1 MKKLFCLFLII
12 IMCAG
17 CAVPAAPTVPTGT
30 APTPPNETV
39 APRPDTEEEALYEA
53 LFDLHSRV
61 ELKIHMS
68 DYELHK
74 MQQDYDTYRNKGSK
88 SPIYR
93 MADLE
98 ITVTS
103 AGKSQTYRL
112 EQVGVRMKGNTSR
125 TDFYNPEEGIHSL
138 VHLKLSF
145 QETFDDTVYYGS
157 EAMVWKD
164 EAARKARK
172 DRTFATLEKL
182 DIKWNRCDDSTFIKE
197 HYAYEMY
204 RANGVLAPRTNIA
217 SIDWGGVH
225 CGIYTIYEP
234 IDKLFLERNLPE
246 SQLGG
251 DLYKCGW
258 TWEGASFTNTDSI
271 GIEDEDNSKFFVYD
285 LKTNKKTSQHEAL
298 IRLIQTLNA
307 GVTKEEYAQLI
318 EVDSF
323 LRYAAVSYLLGNPD
337 DLRNN
342 YNNFYLYFRPDG
354 KAMFIPYDYD
364 RCLGVTKQY
373 NPNGNGMTLDDPFA
387 TTMGAT
393 GQKQENPIFCYS
405 VCSGGY
411 YVNEYAEI
419 LRSISASDW
428 MKLPH
433 FAAMFDTAKAN
444 YYYLATPGKQFRNT
458 HGYDFRFDLEK
469 TSDHGSQGN
478 ISFAEYVS
486 AKLATLNTA
495 LQNVDKHATV
505 KPSVAADFY
514 IRAEFTNWEVRDGY
528 EMVKDEQTGI
538 YSFDVSGNRTLRLKV
553 FSKKQNH
560 WFGAESLVEDALIP
574 WQTDDHR
581 NIILPAGNYTIQF
594 DPETQQITI
603 LEK

>member
-1 MKKLFCLFLII
+1 MRKLLCLLLIV

-17 CAVPAAPTVPTGT
+17 CAAPAVPTGT
-30 APTPPNETV
+30 APTPPADTV
-39 APRPDTEEEALYEA
+39 PPRPATEEEALYNT
-53 LFDLHSRV
+53 LFDLNSRI
-61 ELKIHMS
+61 ELKLHMS

-74 MQQDYDTYRNKGSK
+74 MQQDYENYRNMGSK

-98 ITVTS
+98 ITLTA
-103 AGKSQTYRL
+103 AGKSQTYYL

-125 TDFYNPEEGIHSL
+125 TDFYDPEEGIHSL
-138 VHLKLSF
+138 VHLKISF
-145 QETFDDTVYYGS
+145 QETFDDAAYYGC

-182 DIKWNRCDDSTFIKE
+182 DMKWNRCDDSTFIKE

-217 SIDWGGVH
+217 SVDWAGIH

-258 TWEGASFTNTDSI
+258 SYEGASFTNTNSI
-271 GIEDEDNSKFFVYD
+271 GIEDEDKSQFFAYD

-298 IRLIQTLNA
+298 IKLIRTLNA
-307 GVTKEEYAQLI
+307 GVTKEEYAQL
-318 EVDSF
+318 VDVENF

-354 KAMFIPYDYD
+354 RAMFIPYDYD

-373 NPNGNGMTLDDPFA
+373 NPNGNGMTRDDPFA

-393 GQKQENPIFCYS
+393 GQPQENPVFLYS

-411 YVNEYAEI
+411 YVNEYAEV
-419 LRSISASDW
+419 LRNIAASDW

-433 FAAMFDTAKAN
+433 FATKFDIAKEN
-444 YYYLATPGKQFRNT
+444 YYYLATPGKQFRNAWD
-458 HGYDFRFDLEK
+458 YNFLFDLNK

-478 ISFAEYVS
+478 ISFGEFVS
-486 AKLATLNTA
+486 VKLATLEEA
-495 LQNVDKHATV
+495 LKKVEQHAAG
-505 KPSVAADFY
+505 KPSVSADYY
-514 IRAEFTNWEVRDGY
+514 IRGIFNNWEVRNGY
-528 EMVKDEQTGI
+528 EMVKNEETGL
-538 YSFDVSGNRTLRLKV
+538 YSFDVNGNRTLRLKV
-553 FSKKQNH
+553 FSKRQDE
-560 WFGAESLVEDALIP
+560 WYGTECLAEDNPTPCE
-574 WQTDDHR
+574 TDDHR
-581 NIILPAGNYTIQF
+581 NIILPAGSYTIQF
-594 DPETQQITI
+594 NPETQQITI
-603 LEK
+603 LKH

>member
-17 CAVPAAPTVPTGT
+17 CAAPAVPSNPTGT
-30 APTPPNETV
+30 APTPPEETV
-39 APRPDTEEEALYEA
+39 APRPDTEEEALYNA
-53 LFDLHSRV
+53 LFDLNSRI
-61 ELKIHMS
+61 ELKIQMS

-74 MQQDYDTYRNKGSK
+74 MQQDYEAYRNIGSK

-98 ITVTS
+98 ITVT
-103 AGKSQTYRL
+103 AGGESETYHI

-125 TDFYNPEEGIHSL
+125 TDFYSPEDGIHSL

-145 QETFDDTVYYGS
+145 QETFDDPAYYGN
-157 EAMVWKD
+157 EAMVWTD
-164 EAARKARK
+164 EAARQARK
-172 DRTFATLEKL
+172 DRTFATLEKM
-182 DIKWNRCDDSTFIKE
+182 DIKWNRCDDSTYIKE

-234 IDKLFLERNLPE
+234 IDKLFLARNLPE

-258 TWEGASFTNTDSI
+258 TWEGASFTNTNSI
-271 GIEDEDNSKFFVYD
+271 GIEDEDNSQFFVYD

-298 IRLIQTLNA
+298 IHLINTLNA

-318 EVDSF
+318 DVENF
-323 LRYAAVSYLLGNPD
+323 LQYAAVSYLLGNPD

-373 NPNGNGMTLDDPFA
+373 NPNGNGMTLDDPFS

-393 GQKQENPIFCYS
+393 GQKQENPVFVYS

-411 YVNEYAEI
+411 YVNEYAEV
-419 LRSISASDW
+419 LRSLAAGEWVTNDKFSG
-428 MKLPH
+428 M
-433 FAAMFDTAKAN
+433 FATAQQN
-444 YYYLATPGKQFRNT
+444 YQYLTQPSKQFHNT
-458 HGYDFRFDLEK
+458 HSYHFTFDLHK
-469 TSDHGSQGN
+469 TSDHGSQDN
-478 ISFAEYVS
+478 ISFAEFMS
-486 AKLATLNTA
+486 AKLGTLDAA
-495 LQNVDKHATV
+495 LQNVDKHASV
-505 KPSVAADFY
+505 KPSLSADFY
-514 IRAEFTNWEVRDGY
+514 IRAEFNNWEIRNGY
-528 EMVKDEQTGI
+528 EMVLDEETGL
-538 YSFDVSGNRTLRLKV
+538 YCFDVSGNRKLRLKV
-553 FSKKQNH
+553 FSKKQNE
-560 WFGAESLVEDALIP
+560 WFGTESIAEDILLPYES
-574 WQTDDHR
+574 DDHR
-581 NIILPAGNYTIQF
+581 NIILPAGSYTIQF
-594 DPETQQITI
+594 NPETKLITI
-603 LEK
+603 VEK